1 MSNQYRVEQ
10 DREVMLLIDSGR
22 LMASPLGDRSRLDAA
37 VDAAVAVALVA
48 DVVGDRAGLLAF
60 DEEVRRQL
68 APRRAGGRAVVR
80 ALVDLEPRAVE
91 PDYELAFRSVE
102 GSKRSLVIVF
112 CDLLEEAAAR
122 PLADAVPVLARR
134 HQVTVASVRDP
145 DLDTILATPPEGL
158 HGVSAQ
164 AVAID
169 VLAARTR
176 VAHMLR
182 RTGAQVVE
190 APASGLAAACVAA
203 YLRAKAR
210 GRV

>member
-1 MSNQYRVEQ
+1 
-10 DREVMLLIDSGR
+10 LL
-22 LMASPLGDRSRLDAA
+22 
-37 VDAAVAVALVA
+37 
-48 DVVGDRAGLLAF
+48 GDRAGVLAF
-60 DEEVRRQL
+60 DREVRRQL

-102 GSKRSLVIVF
+102 GSKRSLVLIF

-122 PLADAVPVLARR
+122 PLADAVPVLSRR
-134 HQVTVASVRDP
+134 HQVTVATVRDP
-145 DLDTILATPPEGL
+145 DLDAVLAAEPSGP

-164 AVAID
+164 AVALD
-169 VLAARTR
+169 VLAARER

-182 RTGAQVVE
+182 RTGAQIVE
-190 APASGLAAACVAA
+190 APADGLAAACVGA

-210 GRV
+210 GRA